1 MNPSTDYILVIGQPS
16 NGLQSTF
23 QSATQAIDCPVVITN
38 SPDQAIAQAEADH
51 PYLVI
56 LSGDANQSWSRQI
69 ARRIR
74 QSIQPEGVVIVA
86 LTQSSELSWH
96 SPENTDIDGFFVEP
110 LSADILSTLTESAIA
125 KKKYLHSNLRI
136 AASNANA

>member
-1 MNPSTDYILVIGQPS
+1 MNPSTDYILVVGQPS
-16 NGLQSTF
+16 NGLQNTF
-23 QSATQAIDCPVVITN
+23 QASTQAIRCPVVITN
-38 SPDQAIAQAEADH
+38 SPDQAIAQAQSDH

-56 LSGDANQSWSRQI
+56 LSGDTNQSWSPQI

-96 SPENTDIDGFFVEP
+96 PHAESTDIDGFFVEP

-125 KKKYLHSNLRI
+125 KKKYLHS
-136 AASNANA
+136 SV